1 MQELLANF
9 FPPVGG
15 PALVPLT
22 DPMVLVNGQQSLQ
35 KVNLY
40 RDGTGQ
46 PQADNNNAS
55 GLTYWYADTTYRTA
69 ILTIVHSQ
77 QIAQSGIFINN
88 NQQLFTN
95 AGSPAANMANS
106 LFTFLA
112 MRFSAAFGPAPGVC
126 SPLMFSLHL

>member
-9 FPPVGG
+9 FPPAGG
-15 PALVPLT
+15 PALVPLN

-55 GLTYWYADTTYRTA
+55 GLTYWYVHMDYRA
-69 ILTIVHSQ
+69 ASSDQRPL
-77 QIAQSGIFINN
+77 
-88 NQQLFTN
+88 
-95 AGSPAANMANS
+95 AANKLLNQASSSTTTSSCLRMLVRPLPAWRTTCS
-106 LFTFLA
+106 L
-112 MRFSAAFGPAPGVC
+112 
-126 SPLMFSLHL
+126 SLP